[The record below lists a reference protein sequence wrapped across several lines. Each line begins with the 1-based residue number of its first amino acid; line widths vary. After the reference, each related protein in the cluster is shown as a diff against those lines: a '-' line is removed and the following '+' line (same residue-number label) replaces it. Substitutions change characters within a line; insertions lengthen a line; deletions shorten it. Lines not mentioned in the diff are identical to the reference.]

1 MLDAG
6 RKEIN
11 GQVSNMGPAKF
22 NSTQLNVLKQQM
34 DGLMEK
40 FSADTTS
47 VVESY
52 EDQAFSLGDDTVSDP
67 LAAVGLEG
75 ATMGHISESSL
86 KIAQAYT
93 ADLITGLSKDAA
105 ARINAAIQ

>member
-1 MLDAG
+1 MLDAE
-6 RKEIN
+6 RKEII
-11 GQVSNMGPAKF
+11 GQLSNMDPAKF
-22 NSTQLNVLKQQM
+22 NSTQLNVLKHQI

-67 LAAVGLEG
+67 LAAVGLEA
-75 ATMGHISESSL
+75 ATMGHISDSSL
-86 KIAQAYT
+86 KTAQAYT
-93 ADLITGLSKDAA
+93 TDLITALSQ
-105 ARINAAIQ
+105 I